1 MNSMH
6 LASLDLNL
14 LRVFDVLLEERSV
27 TRAGTRLGLTPSAV
41 SHALSRLRYHLGD
54 DLFQRDRQGMQ
65 PTRKALEI
73 GPSLHAALGQL
84 QSALTPT
91 DFEPA
96 VSDRRFSVVAG
107 AYACAVLMPAVV
119 AELQAKAPGV
129 LLQIT
134 ENPPDLIEQLDSAQV
149 DFVVSVFDSAP
160 ERFARE
166 RLMTEALAWVVRAG
180 HPLCERRMATL
191 DDLVGVPHVVVA
203 TRREAVERQTI
214 SLRSSWEDFGAFESE
229 LAKRGLRR
237 RVGVVAPDTF
247 SAMTI
252 VARSEMAA
260 LIPRRLAL
268 LSVQSGR
275 LALIEPPYETAPV
288 NVSLLYRKDRLAEPP
303 IAWMRDVINAAAVGI

>member
-6 LASLDLNL
+6 VASLDLNL

-54 DLFQRDRQGMQ
+54 ELFQRDGQGMQ
-65 PTRKALEI
+65 PTRRAMEI
-73 GPSLHAALGQL
+73 GPSLHTALGQL
-84 QSALTPT
+84 QSALTPA

-96 VSDRRFSVVAG
+96 VSDCRFHVVAG

-119 AELQAKAPGV
+119 AELQARAPSV
-129 LLQIT
+129 ILQIG
-134 ENPPDLIEQLDSAQV
+134 ENPPDLVEQLDAGRA
-149 DFVVSVFDSAP
+149 DFVLGAIDAAP
-160 ERFARE
+160 ERFARH
-166 RLMTEALAWVVRAG
+166 RLMTEALAWVVRSG
-180 HPLCERRMATL
+180 HPLTTGPATL
-191 DDLVGVPHVVVA
+191 EDLVSVPHVVVA
-203 TRREAVERQTI
+203 TRREADG
-214 SLRSSWEDFGAFESE
+214 RSVITVRSTWEDLGAFESE

-260 LIPRRLAL
+260 LIPRRFAL
-268 LSVQSGR
+268 LAAESGR
-275 LALIEPPYETAPV
+275 LALIEPPYESATV
-288 NVSLLYRKDRLAEPP
+288 DVTLLYRKDRLAEPP
-303 IAWMRDVINAAAVGI
+303 MAWMRELLVEAAAGI

>member
-1 MNSMH
+1 MNRMH
-6 LASLDLNL
+6 VASLDLNL

-27 TRAGTRLGLTPSAV
+27 TRAGARLGLTPSAV

-84 QSALTPT
+84 QSALTPA

-96 VSDRRFSVVAG
+96 VSDHRFNIVAG
-107 AYACAVLMPAVV
+107 AYVCAVLMPPLV

-129 LLQIT
+129 LLRIA

-149 DFVVSVFDSAP
+149 DFVVSLVDSAP

-166 RLMTEALAWVVRAG
+166 RLMSEALAWVVRAG
-180 HPLCERRMATL
+180 HPLCERHTATME
-191 DDLVGVPHVVVA
+191 DLVGVPHVVVA
-203 TRREAVERQTI
+203 SRREAVERQAI
-214 SLRSSWEDFGAFESE
+214 GLRSSWEDFGAFESE

-288 NVSLLYRKDRLAEPP
+288 NVSLLYRKDRLSEPP
-303 IAWMRDVINAAAVGI
+303 IAWMRDVISDAAIGI

>member
-6 LASLDLNL
+6 VASLDLNL

-27 TRAGTRLGLTPSAV
+27 TRAGARLGLTPSAV

-54 DLFQRDRQGMQ
+54 DLFQRDASGMQ

-73 GPSLHAALGQL
+73 GPSLHSALAQL
-84 QSALTPT
+84 QAALTPA
-91 DFEPA
+91 DFDPA
-96 VSDRRFSVVAG
+96 VSDHRFNVVAG

-129 LLQIT
+129 LLQIAET
-134 ENPPDLIEQLDSAQV
+134 PPDLVEQLDSRQV
-149 DFVVSVFDSAP
+149 DFVVAGFEAIP

-166 RLMTEALAWVVRAG
+166 RLIKEDLTWVVRAG
-180 HPLCERRMATL
+180 HPLCNGPASLEA
-191 DDLVGVPHVVVA
+191 LVSVPHVVVSGNRDVVGRPA
-203 TRREAVERQTI
+203 I
-214 SLRSSWEDFGAFESE
+214 SLRSSWEDLGAFESE
-229 LAKRGLRR
+229 VAKRGLRR

-268 LSVQSGR
+268 LSAQSGR
-275 LALIEPPYETAPV
+275 LALIDPPYETPPV
-288 NVSLLYRKDRLAEPP
+288 DVALLYRKDRLAEPP
-303 IAWMRDVINAAAVGI
+303 IAWMRAVLSDAAAGI

>member
-1 MNSMH
+1 MNAMH
-6 LASLDLNL
+6 LANLDLNL

-27 TRAGTRLGLTPSAV
+27 TRAGARLGLTPSAV

-54 DLFQRDRQGMQ
+54 ELFQRDRQGMQ

-84 QSALTPT
+84 QSALTPA
-91 DFEPA
+91 DFDPA
-96 VSDRRFSVVAG
+96 LSDRRFRVVAG

-129 LLQIT
+129 LLHIT
-134 ENPPDLIEQLDSAQV
+134 EIPPDLIEQLDSGQL
-149 DFVVSVFDSAP
+149 DFVVQVVDAAP

-166 RLMTEALAWVVRAG
+166 RLMTEALAWVVRTG
-180 HPLCERRMATL
+180 HPLSERGAATL
-191 DDLVGVPHVVVA
+191 EDLVGVPHIVVA
-203 TRREAVERQTI
+203 TRREAVERQAI
-214 SLRSSWEDFGAFESE
+214 SLRTSWEDFGAFESE

-288 NVSLLYRKDRLAEPP
+288 IVSLLYRKDRLAEPP
-303 IAWMRDVINAAAVGI
+303 IAWMRDVVSAAAVGI

>member
-1 MNSMH
+1 MNAMH

-27 TRAGTRLGLTPSAV
+27 TRAGARLGLTPSAV

-54 DLFQRDRQGMQ
+54 ELFQRDRQGMQ

-84 QSALTPT
+84 QSALTPA
-91 DFEPA
+91 DFDPA
-96 VSDRRFSVVAG
+96 HSDHRFSVVAG
-107 AYACAVLMPAVV
+107 AYACAVLMPGVV
-119 AELQAKAPGV
+119 AELQARAPGV
-129 LLQIT
+129 LLHIT
-134 ENPPDLIEQLDSAQV
+134 ETPPDLIEQLDSGQT
-149 DFVVSVFDSAP
+149 DFVVSVFDAAP

-166 RLMTEALAWVVRAG
+166 RLMSEALAWVVRTG
-180 HPLCERRMATL
+180 HPLCDAGPATL
-191 DDLVGVPHVVVA
+191 EDLVGVPHVVVK
-203 TRREAVERQTI
+203 TRREADERQAI

-237 RVGVVAPDTF
+237 HVGVVAPDTF

-288 NVSLLYRKDRLAEPP
+288 NVSLLYRKDRLSEPP
-303 IAWMRDVINAAAVGI
+303 IAWMRALLSNAAVGL